1 MQNGFERVY
10 NTQTKKIQHRK
21 QHSFLLLIDF
31 LLPEHVGIE
40 SDESNGETSDE
51 IK

>member
-1 MQNGFERVY
+1 
-10 NTQTKKIQHRK
+10 
-21 QHSFLLLIDF
+21 LLIDF

-51 IK
+51 IKWI